1 MKLRPRLALTVLVAA
16 VPLVALA
23 QVLRENVERRAAVL
37 GLAESARARME
48 AGGKEQCERAPQ
60 TFRDP
65 PPWPGQPPP
74 GPPPPRPGGPPPP
87 YPGYP
92 PPPRPGDPPPP
103 PFPDKHAP
111 GALRPP
117 RIEMFAYGPDFR
129 SANPDA
135 VPFPAEYRRALE
147 AGEREVGKITD
158 EGDGRE
164 IEAAV
169 RMTWDTGPCA
179 VMIAWRHDDR
189 PALRPRDE
197 MTYAAGIVGGLLLA
211 VLVAA
216 GPVERRVR
224 RLAAGVRRSAAER
237 YREPVRIEGRDE
249 VAELARAFNVA
260 GAEVRD
266 HIEVLSARERS
277 LRDFVENTTHDV
289 MLPLTVLQG
298 HLCSLRDAIEA
309 GEPGARANVR
319 EALEELDYLA
329 SLLQNLGAAAKLEAG
344 QPDVRRDRFS
354 WNALVERVVL
364 RHTTIAREKEVELDF
379 AVPEGE
385 IASFGDVTLVEQA
398 LSNVVHN
405 AVRYN
410 KAGGHVAVV
419 LETEADQFAVRVLD
433 DGPGVPFQDLARIVE
448 RTFRSDA
455 ARKRHPGGTGL
466 GLSIAKGVADR
477 HGFLFELR
485 RAESGGLEVVIR
497 GPVAGPTA

>member
-1 MKLRPRLALTVLVAA
+1 VKLRPRLALTVLVAA

-23 QVLRENVERRAAVL
+23 QVLREGVERRAAVL

-48 AGGKEQCERAPQ
+48 AGGKELCERFPES
-60 TFRDP
+60 FRDP
-65 PPWPGQPPP
+65 PPWTGSSPELSDGSFPGDSTPPGQRRAPSL
-74 GPPPPRPGGPPPP
+74 
-87 YPGYP
+87 
-92 PPPRPGDPPPP
+92 
-103 PFPDKHAP
+103 PFPSGP
-111 GALRPP
+111 LQPRPP
-117 RIEMFAYGPDFR
+117 RIEMFAYGPDFV

-135 VPFPAEYRRALE
+135 EPFPAEYRRALE
-147 AGEREVGKITD
+147 AGEREVGQITD
-158 EGDGRE
+158 EGDGCE

-179 VMIAWRHDDR
+179 VMLAWRHDDR

-197 MTYAAGIVGGLLLA
+197 ITYAAGIVGGLLLA

-224 RLAAGVRRSAAER
+224 RLAAGVRRSAAEH

-249 VAELARAFNVA
+249 VAELARAFNAA
-260 GAEVRD
+260 GSEVRD

-309 GEPGARANVR
+309 GKPGVRVNVR
-319 EALEELDYLA
+319 DALEELDYLA

-344 QPDVRRDRFS
+344 HPDVRRDRFS

-364 RHTTIAREKEVELDF
+364 RHTTIAREKDVELDY
-379 AVPEGE
+379 AVPEAE

-410 KAGGHVAVV
+410 KSGGHVAVV
-419 LETEADQFAVRVLD
+419 LETESNRFTVRVLD

-448 RTFRSDA
+448 RTFRGDA

-466 GLSIAKGVADR
+466 GLSIAKDVADR

-485 RAESGGLEVVIR
+485 RAETGGLEVLVG
-497 GPVAGPTA
+497 GPIAAPET